1 MERAGRWTLQRLVQ
15 EITPPRAVAFDSDD
29 SAAASLESV
38 EVLEHVQIDALDVT
52 IVRGGGTEV
61 AAWAEDQGFTI
72 SADAPE
78 VLDFYSDRSPY
89 FMAARFDA
97 DLAAADD
104 FTEGDA
110 IPVHL
115 AIPTEDPWVPI
126 HILGLDKPGTEV
138 VEADVFLLTDEKPSL
153 LGPKRC
159 ASSAP
164 SLPRTCSST
173 TCARTGTGVGARG
186 GVAELPAHRRPGG
199 GAGR

>member
-1 MERAGRWTLQRLVQ
+1 M
-15 EITPPRAVAFDSDD
+15 
-29 SAAASLESV
+29 
-38 EVLEHVQIDALDVT
+38 QIDALDVT

-61 AAWAEDQGFTI
+61 AAWAEEQGFTI

-78 VLDFYSDRSPY
+78 VLDFYSERSPY

-126 HILGLDKPGTEV
+126 HILGLDKPGTEL

-153 LGPKRC
+153 LGPEALAPR
-159 ASSAP
+159 ALRARFGSAP
-164 SLPRTCSST
+164 RRPALGPAQRL
-173 TCARTGTGVGARG
+173 GARR
-186 GVAELPAHRRPGG
+186 GVAELPAHRRSGG
-199 GAGR
+199 GPRR